1 MGIVRATLFIVGT
14 CIGAGF
20 LSGAELVRFFRV
32 KDFLPPVLLSS
43 FVFFIFCI
51 FFLFLG
57 KKYGGYRKAVHM
69 IFKRFSPVIYTA
81 LPALSVIP
89 CAGMLAGLDSLI
101 PALSPFVSIAGLAL
115 VLCFIKKGLNGI
127 SLLNLLLVPL
137 LLIFVFFNAKNLSF
151 SYASLPERG
160 GFLGG
165 VVYAGMNGL
174 LAAPVLMDAGDEM
187 KHIMIPAF
195 FSAVVVAASATC
207 VLGSIYREGANALNA
222 EMPFLYVMRGEKIF
236 YVAAVLAILTSLAS
250 SLYPLMEL
258 SNRLEGKKQIAAKS
272 VTLLAVC
279 LLSRLGLSDI
289 ITFFYPFSGIF
300 GLSFLI
306 FCIFDEYFFQKHNKK
321 IHGGSQQAEDTS

>member
-14 CIGAGF
+14 SIGAGF
-20 LSGAELVRFFRV
+20 LSGAELVRFFQA
-32 KDFLPPVLLSS
+32 KYFLPPVLLSS
-43 FVFFIFCI
+43 FVFFIFCV

-57 KKYGGYRKAVHM
+57 KKYGGYRKAIYM
-69 IFKRFSPVIYTA
+69 IFKRFSPVIYTV

-101 PALSPFVSIAGLAL
+101 PELSPFVSIAGLVL
-115 VLCFIKKGLNGI
+115 VLCFIKKGMNGI

-137 LLIFVFFNAKNLSF
+137 LLLFVFFSAKNLSF
-151 SYASLPERG
+151 SYISLPEKG

-165 VVYAGMNGL
+165 IVYAGMNGL
-174 LAAPVLMDAGDEM
+174 LAAPVLMDAGGEM
-187 KHIMIPAF
+187 KHTVLPAF
-195 FSAVVVAASATC
+195 FSAVVIAASATC

-222 EMPFLYVMRGEKIF
+222 EMPFLYVMRGRKIF
-236 YVAAVLAILTSLAS
+236 YIAAALAILTSLAS

-258 SNRLEGKKQIAAKS
+258 SNRLLGKKQIAAKS

-279 LLSRLGLSDI
+279 LLSRLGLSGI
-289 ITFFYPFSGIF
+289 ITFFYPFSGIV

-306 FCIFDEYFFQKHNKK
+306 LCVLNEYFFQKHDKK
-321 IHGGSQQAEDTS
+321 IHGGRQQAENTS